1 MKRKKVR
8 GGEVTTTTENQDIL
22 GVKNGKNTIL
32 TNVTVINKSEE
43 RIHIII
49 NGGDQLPLDPD
60 ESMSLGDISVDTIEV
75 VEKRAV
81 VRYIGVE

>member
-1 MKRKKVR
+1 MKRKRVR
-8 GGEVTTTTENQDIL
+8 GGEVTTTSEYQDIL
-22 GVKNGKNTIL
+22 GIKNGKNTIL
-32 TNVTVINKSEE
+32 TNVTIINKSDE
-43 RIHIII
+43 RIHVII
-49 NGGDQLPLDPD
+49 NSGDQLPLDPE